1 MSTAIET
8 RGLTRVHGDTRALD
22 EVTVSIR
29 KNTITGLLGRNG
41 AGKTTFMSLVT
52 AQDRPTAG
60 GIEVFGEQPF
70 ENAKALEQ
78 MCFIRDNQRYPDD
91 YKLIHALRAAKIF
104 YPNWDQALADEL
116 VELFRIPKKPIIK
129 KFSRG
134 QFSALGIVLGLA
146 SRSPVTFFDEPYLG
160 LDATARTHF
169 YDVLLRD
176 YAEHPRT
183 IVLSTHLIDEMD
195 RLLEHVIILDRGRV
209 VQDAGVD
216 ELRGMAHQVSGRART
231 VADYVA
237 GRRVLSRHGI
247 GGLATV
253 VVEGRVTP
261 EDRAAAAAAD
271 LELAAVSLQEL
282 VAAYGFDGADT
293 PTHRPET
300 VGTDD
305 SDASDGP
312 AVPTD
317 TGRAHGSTPVG
328 ANGHAARASTGLTG
342 VVIDDSSDS
351 STDTSPRKGARS

>member
-8 RGLTRVHGDTRALD
+8 RGLTRVHGEVRALD
-22 EVTVSIR
+22 DVSVSIR

-52 AQDRPTAG
+52 AQDSPTRG
-60 GIEVFGEQPF
+60 SVQVFGEHPF

-91 YKLIHALRAAKIF
+91 YKLTHTLRAARVF
-104 YPNWDQALADEL
+104 YPNWDQELADEL

-146 SRSPVTFFDEPYLG
+146 SRSPITFFDEPYLG

-195 RLLEHVIILDRGRV
+195 RLLEHVVILDRGRV
-209 VQDAGVD
+209 VQDAAVD
-216 ELRGMAHQVSGRART
+216 ELRGMAHQVSGKAQE

-237 GRRVLSRHGI
+237 GRRVLSRHSI
-247 GGLATV
+247 GGLSTV
-253 VVEGRVTP
+253 IVEGRISA
-261 EDRAAAAAAD
+261 EDRGAAAAAD
-271 LELAAVSLQEL
+271 IELGSVTLQEL

-293 PTHRPET
+293 PTQRPEPI
-300 VGTDD
+300 G
-305 SDASDGP
+305 A
-312 AVPTD
+312 A
-317 TGRAHGSTPVG
+317 AHS
-328 ANGHAARASTGLTG
+328 ARADTGLTE
-342 VVIDDSSDS
+342 VVTPDGSDD
-351 STDTSPRKGARS
+351 TTTRKGA